1 MAVRIFTLAVGFFF
15 VAVFALAPIQDF
27 LSLGNAAR
35 MNYPGNPSGN
45 WTWRM
50 PPTVLNPGLMEG
62 IREFNYIYD
71 RMNPLTLERKQAQ
84 MEAEKGKAADSASA
98 TNGEAI

>member
-1 MAVRIFTLAVGFFF
+1 M
-15 VAVFALAPIQDF
+15 QDF

-50 PPTVLNPGLMEG
+50 TSAQASASIFKG
-62 IREFNYIYD
+62 IREFNYLYD
-71 RMNPLTLERKQAQ
+71 RENPQTVAAETAEKERQAQ
-84 MEAEKGKAADSASA
+84 VAQSDQPEEPDVIL
-98 TNGEAI
+98 E